1 MRIEFLGT
9 AGYHPSET
17 RHTTG
22 VLVPDAA
29 PDAAFLLDGGSGTF
43 RLCARDLPANL
54 HVFLTH
60 AHLDHTVGLN
70 FLYDVVYMQRQKRE
84 RDLQVTF
91 HGDAKTRDAVLSN
104 LFNPLIFP
112 LSFNWQWHEIEATQ
126 PFEVAGVT
134 VNTALLPHPGGSLG
148 YRFNWSSHALGFVT
162 DTSATTD
169 YYPLIEGV
177 DLLIHERN
185 FPDEFSDLAHQ
196 SGHCTSR
203 DLVAAGRAAGAQQIA
218 AMHFNPLTSGDPLQQ
233 DDVYNQLPGV
243 VSATDGMTL
252 QIQTG

>member
-43 RLCARDLPANL
+43 RLCQRDLPANL

-60 AHLDHTVGLN
+60 AHLDHTLGLN
-70 FLYDVVYMQRQKRE
+70 FLYDVIYMQRQRHE
-84 RDLQVTF
+84 RDLKITF
-91 HGDAKTRDAVLSN
+91 HGDAKTRDAVISN

-112 LSFNWQWHEIEATQ
+112 LPFDWEWHEIEAAQ
-126 PFEVAGVT
+126 PFEIAGVR
-134 VNTALLPHPGGSLG
+134 VNTTLLPHPGGSLG
-148 YRFNWSSHALGFVT
+148 YRFSWSSHAVGFVT
-162 DTSATTD
+162 DTSATSS

-177 DLLIHERN
+177 DTLIHERN
-185 FPDEFSDLAHQ
+185 FPDQYADLAHQ
-196 SGHCTSR
+196 SGHCTSK
-203 DLVAAGRAAGAQQIA
+203 DLIAAGRASGAKQIA
-218 AMHFNPLTSGDPLQQ
+218 AMHFNPLTAGDPLQE
-233 DDVYNQLPGV
+233 DDVYAHLPGV
-243 VSATDGMTL
+243 VAATDGMTL
-252 QIQTG
+252 EF